1 MFEEIIREIGK
12 HNRII
17 IHRHSKPDGDAI
29 GSQAGLKYLIEENF
43 PGKEVYAVGDAAG
56 RYAFMDGSTPDVIPD
71 GYYADALAIVL
82 DTSAGSAR
90 YRFTICRCLPA
101 SANIL
106 TVTARRA

>member
-43 PGKEVYAVGDAAG
+43 PGKEVYAVG
-56 RYAFMDGSTPDVIPD
+56 
-71 GYYADALAIVL
+71 L
-82 DTSAGSAR
+82 
-90 YRFTICRCLPA
+90 
-101 SANIL
+101 
-106 TVTARRA
+106 